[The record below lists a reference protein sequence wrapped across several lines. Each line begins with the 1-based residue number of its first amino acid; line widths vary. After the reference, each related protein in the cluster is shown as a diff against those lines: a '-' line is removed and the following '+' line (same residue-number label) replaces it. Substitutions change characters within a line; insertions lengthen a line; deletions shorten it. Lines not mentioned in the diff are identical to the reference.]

1 MNIVD
6 DFFKPKQ
13 LPKHLDGSSLRLVPD
28 VLGSDRSS
36 SRVRFLSVSSVRLG
50 LWGTGCQKPSLR
62 KGWKPRRWWSPCP
75 GATPGCAH
83 IPVPLSKNVS
93 ASPFSLEQIQ
103 LKPPLPAPVEEALNC
118 TGRSSHSNQVA
129 SCKDERN
136 RRVQTQERVDQGL
149 SLSPQIAQ
157 QKKFPCKT

>member
-62 KGWKPRRWWSPCP
+62 KRGGSPAD
-75 GATPGCAH
+75 GGLLALG
-83 IPVPLSKNVS
+83 
-93 ASPFSLEQIQ
+93 
-103 LKPPLPAPVEEALNC
+103 PPLAVLTP
-118 TGRSSHSNQVA
+118 QY
-129 SCKDERN
+129 
-136 RRVQTQERVDQGL
+136 L
-149 SLSPQIAQ
+149 SLRMCQHHHFLLNKYS
-157 QKKFPCKT
+157 